1 MKNRPFNGQMFM
13 PTTSNPD
20 DDGSGPRTLRRGLRV
35 LTALRD
41 AGAGGLSITQI
52 SRLTQLQR
60 PTVYRLIA
68 ALCEAGMATAL
79 PAVKKYC
86 ANFGVSQ
93 DAQLTHPLIAI
104 TLASLKRLAMKTGD
118 AVFLVVRDGDD
129 SLSLHREIGG
139 YPVQILATYAG
150 KRQPLGVGSASLAI
164 LADLPDEEML
174 GIIERNSNRFDE
186 FGAMTRQEMIRLV
199 ENSRS
204 RGYAVIGNHAVR
216 GAIGVGCT
224 LKGNDGQPIFAISV
238 TAIIERMSATR
249 QREIAGWIQDEID
262 QIKANELAISKLTN
276 KNGTA

>member
-1 MKNRPFNGQMFM
+1 MTIAPKPEE
-13 PTTSNPD
+13 
-20 DDGSGPRTLRRGLRV
+20 DGSGPRTLRRGLRV

-52 SRLTQLQR
+52 ARQTQLQR

-68 ALCEAGMATAL
+68 ALCEAGMATPM

-86 ANFGVSQ
+86 ANLAIAH
-93 DAQLTHPLIAI
+93 DAQLAHPLIAV
-104 TLASLKRLAMKTGD
+104 TLPSLKRLAIKTGD
-118 AVFLVVRDGDD
+118 AVFLVIRDGDD

-164 LADLPDEEML
+164 LADLPDDEVQ
-174 GIIERNSNRFDE
+174 GIIDRNSNRFDE
-186 FGAMTRQEMIRLV
+186 YGAMTRQEMSRLV

-224 LKGNDGQPIFAISV
+224 LKSTDGKPILAISV
-238 TAIIERMSATR
+238 TAIIERMPAAR
-249 QREIAGWIQDEID
+249 QREIAGWIQDEIA
-262 QIKANELAISKLTN
+262 QIQANELAISKLTN

>member
-1 MKNRPFNGQMFM
+1 
-13 PTTSNPD
+13 
-20 DDGSGPRTLRRGLRV
+20 
-35 LTALRD
+35 
-41 AGAGGLSITQI
+41 
-52 SRLTQLQR
+52 
-60 PTVYRLIA
+60 
-68 ALCEAGMATAL
+68 MATPL
-79 PAVKKYC
+79 PAIKKYC
-86 ANFGVSQ
+86 ANLATAQ
-93 DAQLTHPLIAI
+93 DTQLAHPLIAI

-164 LADLPDEEML
+164 LADLPDKEVH

-186 FGAMTRQEMIRLV
+186 FGAITRQEMLRLV
-199 ENSRS
+199 ENTRA

-224 LKGNDGQPIFAISV
+224 LKANDGQPIFAISV
-238 TAIIERMSATR
+238 TAIIERMPAAR
-249 QREIAGWIQDEID
+249 QREIAGWIQDEIN
-262 QIKANELAISKLTN
+262 QIQTNEIAINKLIN

>member
-1 MKNRPFNGQMFM
+1 MQPSS
-13 PTTSNPD
+13 TTD
-20 DDGSGPRTLRRGLRV
+20 EDGSGPRTLRRGLRV

-52 SRLTQLQR
+52 ARLTQLQR

-68 ALCEAGMATAL
+68 ALCEAGMATPM

-86 ANFGVSQ
+86 ANLSVAQ
-93 DAQLTHPLIAI
+93 DANLSHPLIAM
-104 TLASLKRLAMKTGD
+104 TLPSLKRLASKTGD

-164 LADLPDEEML
+164 LADLPDAEVQ

-186 FGAMTRQEMIRLV
+186 YGAMTRKEMSRLV

-224 LKGNDGQPIFAISV
+224 LKGPDGQPIFAISV
-238 TAIIERMSATR
+238 TGIIERMPASR
-249 QREIAGWIQDEID
+249 QREIAGWIQEEIA
-262 QIKANELAISKLTN
+262 QIQTNELAISKLTK
-276 KNGTA
+276 KNGTE

>member
-1 MKNRPFNGQMFM
+1 MQ
-13 PTTSNPD
+13 PTPTSD
-20 DDGSGPRTLRRGLRV
+20 EDGSGPRTLRRGLRV
-35 LTALRD
+35 LTALRE
-41 AGAGGLSITQI
+41 AGSGGLSITQI
-52 SRLTQLQR
+52 ARLTQLQR
-60 PTVYRLIA
+60 PTIYRLIA
-68 ALCEAGMATAL
+68 ALCEAGMATPM

-86 ANFGVSQ
+86 ANLAVSQ
-93 DAQLTHPLIAI
+93 DANLSHPLIAMA
-104 TLASLKRLAMKTGD
+104 LPSLKRLASKTGD

-164 LADLPDEEML
+164 LADLSDDEVQ

-186 FGAMTRQEMIRLV
+186 YGAMTRQEMSRLV

-224 LKGNDGQPIFAISV
+224 LKGPDGQPIFAISV
-238 TAIIERMSATR
+238 TGIIERMPASR
-249 QREIAGWIQDEID
+249 QREIAGWIQEEIAHIQSHD
-262 QIKANELAISKLTN
+262 MSFITTVGANGYRSLKPGNNKA
-276 KNGTA
+276 